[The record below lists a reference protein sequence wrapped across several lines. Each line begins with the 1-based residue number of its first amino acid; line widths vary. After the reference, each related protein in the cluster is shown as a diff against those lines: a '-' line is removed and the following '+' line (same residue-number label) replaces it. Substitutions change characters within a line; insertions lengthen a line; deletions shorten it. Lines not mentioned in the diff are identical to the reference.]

1 MSPTSVP
8 EDSTPPWPANPL
20 PHTLDATTVKPAPKA
35 KKKAEEEPEKGKANI
50 VKIAG
55 VGAAVGIGSAAI
67 VAALLY
73 TNRRK
78 GAAKD

>member
-35 KKKAEEEPEKGKANI
+35 KKKKVEEEPEKKANI
-50 VKIAG
+50 AKIAG